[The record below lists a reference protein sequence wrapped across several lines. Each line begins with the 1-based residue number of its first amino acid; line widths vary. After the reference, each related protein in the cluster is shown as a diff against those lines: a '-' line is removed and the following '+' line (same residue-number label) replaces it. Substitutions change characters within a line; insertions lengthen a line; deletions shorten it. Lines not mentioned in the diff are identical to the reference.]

1 MRLPQTLLGAYVLI
15 SSPRENPKIISAIS
29 RFDAPRVRAGR
40 AAAILAISQVLA
52 WLMAASMQYAHA
64 QTPSSATY
72 ESSITLYGGDRF
84 GGGVTDSTT
93 NSTINLANGSS
104 FALAVD
110 IGLDSNR
117 QLELFYSQQNTAL
130 ASGGFSSQA
139 NNIGLTLYNYQIG
152 GTNFIEE
159 VGRGLYVMGGLG
171 GTTAKPNR
179 GGLSSETFFSGNLGV
194 GWMVHLGPHVG
205 LRFEGRGYGIL
216 LNNHSSLFC
225 GGTAGCTVAIR
236 GNGLFQ
242 GEVLAGLSVRF

>member
-1 MRLPQTLLGAYVLI
+1 MFLLR
-15 SSPRENPKIISAIS
+15 PRA
-29 RFDAPRVRAGR
+29 DR
-40 AAAILAISQVLA
+40 AAAILAVSQVLA
-52 WLMAASMQYAHA
+52 WLMSAPMQYAHA
-64 QTPSSATY
+64 GTAPSAAN

-84 GGGVTDSTT
+84 GGGITDSTT

-110 IGLDSNR
+110 IGLDSNT

-130 ASGGFSSQA
+130 TSGAFSSQA

-159 VGRGLYVMGGLG
+159 MGRGLYVMGGLG
-171 GTTAKPNR
+171 GTTTKPER
-179 GGLSSETFFSGNLGV
+179 GGLNSETFFSGNLGV
-194 GWMVHLGPHVG
+194 GWMVRLGPHVG

-225 GGTAGCTVAIR
+225 GGAAGCTIAIR

-242 GEVLAGLSVRF
+242 GE